1 MSRFGTIAIHL
12 TLWLVLIVG
21 PCFAG
26 QSSPSEETRL
36 SAKDLSAAKISPKA
50 VFPIKSHSFG
60 EVPEGTEVKY
70 DFVVENQGDAPL
82 VIKNI
87 RPD

>member
-1 MSRFGTIAIHL
+1 MSRFGTVAMCL

-26 QSSPSEETRL
+26 QAGPSEETRL
-36 SAKDLSAAKISPKA
+36 SAKDRSAAQRAPKA
-50 VFPIKSHSFG
+50 VFPILNHDFG
-60 EVPEGTEVKY
+60 EVSEGTEIKY